1 MKNLL
6 ILTFLIGLF
15 AFSCR
20 PSPGKV
26 TSANAQTQFAQVAD
40 LQAQVLDCSFLFKKS
55 ITQFAQVADL
65 QAQVPVI
72 NAADQTTLP
81 TTDTP
86 APIKWVDENL
96 WSTLSGVL
104 LLIYEFLAL
113 KMPTSKSI
121 SILGNLYKLLTW
133 FVPDKSNKG
142 GQFSIRDKL

>member
-20 PSPGKV
+20 PSPEKV
-26 TSANAQTQFAQVAD
+26 KSASAQTQFV
-40 LQAQVLDCSFLFKKS
+40 
-55 ITQFAQVADL
+55 QVADL

-72 NAADQTTLP
+72 SAADQTTLP
-81 TTDTP
+81 TPDTP

-133 FVPDKSNKG
+133 FVPDKSNSG

>member
-6 ILTFLIGLF
+6 ILSFLIGLF
-15 AFSCR
+15 AFSCK
-20 PSPGKV
+20 PSPEKV
-26 TSANAQTQFAQVAD
+26 KSACAQTQFV
-40 LQAQVLDCSFLFKKS
+40 
-55 ITQFAQVADL
+55 QVADL
-65 QAQVPVI
+65 QAQVPI
-72 NAADQTTLP
+72 ISAADQTTLP
-81 TTDTP
+81 TPDSP

-121 SILGNLYKLLTW
+121 SMLGNLYKLLMW

-142 GQFSIRDKL
+142 GQFAIRDKL

>member
-6 ILTFLIGLF
+6 ILSFLIGLF

-26 TSANAQTQFAQVAD
+26 TSANAQTQFV
-40 LQAQVLDCSFLFKKS
+40 
-55 ITQFAQVADL
+55 QVADL
-65 QAQVPVI
+65 QAQVPI
-72 NAADQTTLP
+72 ISAADQTTLP
-81 TTDTP
+81 TPDSP
-86 APIKWVDENL
+86 PPIKWVDENL

-142 GQFSIRDKL
+142 GQFAIRDKL

>member
-6 ILTFLIGLF
+6 ILSFLIGLF

-26 TSANAQTQFAQVAD
+26 TSANAQTQFVQVAD
-40 LQAQVLDCSFLFKKS
+40 LQ
-55 ITQFAQVADL
+55 T
-65 QAQVPVI
+65 QVPVI
-72 NAADQTTLP
+72 SAADQTSVP
-81 TTDTP
+81 TPDTP
-86 APIKWVDENL
+86 GPIKWVDENL

-121 SILGNLYKLLTW
+121 SILGNLYKLLT
-133 FVPDKSNKG
+133 
-142 GQFSIRDKL
+142 